1 MGTNPKTVGPPRA
14 DLPQPRGSAEIPAT
28 GTPLATVSFETIGCA
43 MPPVFTDLLLGAA
56 LALSLRRFILPYV
69 VEDDI
74 VRASAPVTMVA
85 SAVFLAALALTCADK
100 SFWSA
105 SVTLTGG
112 ALLAFV
118 FDDRW
123 PKLAVTAAAACLLVY
138 LGMR

>member
-1 MGTNPKTVGPPRA
+1 
-14 DLPQPRGSAEIPAT
+14 
-28 GTPLATVSFETIGCA
+28 
-43 MPPVFTDLLLGAA
+43 MPPVLTDLLLSAT
-56 LALSLRRFILPYV
+56 LALSLRRFILPYM

-74 VRASAPVTMVA
+74 VRVSAPVTMVA

-105 SVTLTGG
+105 GATLAGG

-118 FDDRW
+118 FGDRW
-123 PKLAVTAAAACLLVY
+123 PKLAVTAAATCLLAY